1 MPLTLQR
8 TWNCPHVK
16 GAASNTHN
24 GMQCLCLVKEGKYVT
39 LSTTLSKQKKSYSF
53 FQSSSS
59 DPKKIALCLVL
70 LQTAQSVELM
80 KATDESLK
88 PSS

>member
-1 MPLTLQR
+1 MFGEGGEICDP
-8 TWNCPHVK
+8 V
-16 GAASNTHN
+16 HN
-24 GMQCLCLVKEGKYVT
+24 LVKT
-39 LSTTLSKQKKSYSF
+39 KKKLLF
-53 FQSSSS
+53 FESSSS